1 MAVTHKLKSW
11 PEFFRPIV
19 AGERCHELRRNDRAY
34 QVGDIIE
41 LNEFDPAT
49 QTFTGARCLAKI
61 TSLTSSDVPC
71 AVSSEALNPQFC
83 ILSIHV
89 TSFTAVNESSGQELT
104 GKSVT

>member
-11 PEFFRPIV
+11 PEFFRAIV

-41 LNEFDPAT
+41 LNEFDPVT
-49 QTFTGARCLAKI
+49 ETFTGAKCLAKI

-71 AVSSEALNPQFC
+71 AVSSEALDPRFC
-83 ILSIHV
+83 ILSIRV
-89 TSFTAVNESSGQELT
+89 SGPTTAGIAT
-104 GKSVT
+104 R